1 MTVTSFPRI
10 PAVTMLAG
18 LGLLAAACGSSSSS
32 GSAGASAQA
41 AAPAASGTV
50 TVKQAGSH
58 FGPILTTSNGMTLYV
73 FTSDGTGKSVCTGGC
88 ASIWP
93 PLTVAAGAH
102 LAVPHG
108 VHGVTT
114 ITRQDGSKQ
123 VAIDGHPLYTYASD
137 TAPGQVKGEGVQG
150 TWFVVSPAGA
160 IIRKAA
166 TATAPS
172 PSSSSA
178 GSGGGGG
185 YGY

>member
-1 MTVTSFPRI
+1 MTITSFRRI
-10 PAVTMLAG
+10 PTLTMLAG
-18 LGLLAAACGSSSSS
+18 LGVLAAACGSSSSS
-32 GSAGASAQA
+32 GNASASAQS
-41 AAPAASGTV
+41 AAPASSGAV
-50 TVKQAGSH
+50 TIKQASSH
-58 FGPILTTSNGMTLYV
+58 FGPILTTSKGMTLYV

-93 PLTVAAGAH
+93 PLTVASGAH
-102 LAVPHG
+102 LSLPHG

-137 TAPGQVKGEGVQG
+137 TAPGQVKGEGVEG

-160 IIRKAA
+160 IIRKAPA
-166 TATAPS
+166 AASTPS

-178 GSGGGGG
+178 SSGGGG